1 MVQKRPQAFLNHFFY
16 DDKTPGGQPG
26 VLSHTYGGLDRN
38 KRKITFPCRKEN
50 RCLLA
55 ADGCKTG
62 FQIGKDVIN
71 VLGADGQ
78 ADGVLVDLL
87 LG

>member
-1 MVQKRPQAFLNHFFY
+1 MARKRRQAFPSHFLNN
-16 DDKTPGGQPG
+16 DKTPGGQPG
-26 VLSHTYGGLDRN
+26 VLSHTYGDLDRN
-38 KRKITFPCRKEN
+38 KRKITFPCGKEN

-62 FQIGKDVIN
+62 FQIGKDVID
-71 VLGADGQ
+71 VLSADGQ